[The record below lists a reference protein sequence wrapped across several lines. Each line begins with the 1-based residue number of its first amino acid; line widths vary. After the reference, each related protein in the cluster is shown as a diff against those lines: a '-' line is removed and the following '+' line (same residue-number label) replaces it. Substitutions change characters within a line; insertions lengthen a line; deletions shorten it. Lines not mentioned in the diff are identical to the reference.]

1 MNSSTA
7 SKNNASNRG
16 SAAPAMRPL
25 AALGLP
31 WLAGACALAM
41 STAFAGQTLK
51 AGDNAGASKI
61 AVRGAATQAAIDVR
75 VRDSLSGRALQAELS
90 IAPVGRSDARQMLPL
105 ASQGGR
111 VAGLAKGDYQL
122 TVSVPGYQSLTT
134 RVNSDGALGLPTT
147 LWLSPERESDQLDLL
162 ALKAAECSDC
172 VVYSGHVYDQRSG
185 KPLAGVSVRT
195 GQGERAVTDGAGYFE
210 VRSKFVNTAL
220 KDDALPPTTTID
232 IEGPGYRAHRLSG
245 VSLLND
251 SAHFVVDLQAGSGR
265 SDENLTHVQ
274 VLAKDRPLKERE
286 AILEQLDAANA
297 DQAMRPGHTL
307 SAAQVSAAAV
317 AVPSSI
323 RVGTSCSGRSCSGVS
338 VYSLEDYVG
347 KGLDEEWIP
356 SWHANSLAA
365 GAVAYRT
372 YGAYFVAH
380 PISSRYDI
388 CNTTSCQVFNSDSVS
403 APVAAAK
410 ATKGVILSRDG
421 RSAAFSE
428 YSSENNAWDDPSD
441 GLSCSN
447 NDLSCGNGKNG
458 SPRNNWPCLSDSV
471 GKGKGCFGHGRGM
484 SQWGTQRWANSNG
497 RDWKWI
503 TDHYFN
509 NNNSPGG
516 MRNAYRSDSSG
527 TPNPGS
533 ITGTVNTN
541 GTPLNVRSGPG
552 TSYSVVDTLADN
564 TSVTIQCQ
572 TNGTSVTGTYGTSKI
587 WNRIGSGRFIPDAY
601 TYTGSDTSVAPAC

>member
-1 MNSSTA
+1 
-7 SKNNASNRG
+7 
-16 SAAPAMRPL
+16 
-25 AALGLP
+25 
-31 WLAGACALAM
+31 
-41 STAFAGQTLK
+41 F
-51 AGDNAGASKI
+51 
-61 AVRGAATQAAIDVR
+61 
-75 VRDSLSGRALQAELS
+75 
-90 IAPVGRSDARQMLPL
+90 
-105 ASQGGR
+105 
-111 VAGLAKGDYQL
+111 
-122 TVSVPGYQSLTT
+122 GY
-134 RVNSDGALGLPTT
+134 G
-147 LWLSPERESDQLDLL
+147 
-162 ALKAAECSDC
+162 
-172 VVYSGHVYDQRSG
+172 
-185 KPLAGVSVRT
+185 
-195 GQGERAVTDGAGYFE
+195 
-210 VRSKFVNTAL
+210 
-220 KDDALPPTTTID
+220 
-232 IEGPGYRAHRLSG
+232 
-245 VSLLND
+245 
-251 SAHFVVDLQAGSGR
+251 
-265 SDENLTHVQ
+265 
-274 VLAKDRPLKERE
+274 
-286 AILEQLDAANA
+286 
-297 DQAMRPGHTL
+297 
-307 SAAQVSAAAV
+307 
-317 AVPSSI
+317 
-323 RVGTSCSGRSCSGVS
+323 
-338 VYSLEDYVG
+338 
-347 KGLDEEWIP
+347 
-356 SWHANSLAA
+356 LAA

-428 YSSENNAWDDPSD
+428 YSSENNAWDDPGD
-441 GLSCSN
+441 GLSCVN
-447 NDLSCGNGKNG
+447 NDLSCGNGNNG
-458 SPRNNWPCLSDSV
+458 SPRNGWPCLSDEV
-471 GKGKGCFGHGRGM
+471 GRGRGCFGHGRGM

-572 TNGTSVTGTYGTSKI
+572 TNGSSVTGTYGTSSL

-601 TYTGSDTSVAPAC
+601 TYTGSDGRVAPDC

>member
-1 MNSSTA
+1 MNSSTDNT
-7 SKNNASNRG
+7 NNGFSRNRV
-16 SAAPAMRPL
+16 AA
-25 AALGLP
+25 
-31 WLAGACALAM
+31 AGVSVLACALAM
-41 STAFAGQTLK
+41 SSAFAGQTLAAADK
-51 AGDNAGASKI
+51 GGAAKI
-61 AVRGAATQAAIDVR
+61 AVRSAATQAAIDIR
-75 VRDSLSGRALQAELS
+75 VRDIVTGQYLQAELS
-90 IAPVGRSDARQMLPL
+90 VAPVGRSDERQKLSL

-111 VAGLAKGDYQL
+111 VAGLAKGQYQVS
-122 TVSVPGYQSLTT
+122 VSVPGYESLIT
-134 RVNSDGALGLPTT
+134 RVDSDGAIGLPTT
-147 LWLSPERESDQLDLL
+147 VWLSPRTESEKLDLL

-172 VVYSGHVYDQRSG
+172 TVFSGNVYDQRSG
-185 KPLAGVSVRT
+185 KPLAGISVRT
-195 GQGERAVTDGAGYFE
+195 AQGERAVTDGAGYFE
-210 VRSKFVNTAL
+210 VRGKFVASTL
-220 KDDALPPTTTID
+220 KDDAPAPTTSIE
-232 IEGPGYRAHRLSG
+232 IEGKGYRAHRLSG
-245 VSLLND
+245 VSMSND
-251 SAHFVVDLQAGSGR
+251 SAHFIVDLQAGSGR
-265 SDENLTHVQ
+265 VEENLTHVQ
-274 VLAKDRPLKERE
+274 TLAKERPLLDRE
-286 AILEQLDAANA
+286 AAMEQLDAANA
-297 DQAMRPGHTL
+297 GQAMKAGRTAM
-307 SAAQVSAAAV
+307 AANVSAAAV

-347 KGLDEEWIP
+347 KGLDNEWIS

-365 GAVAYRT
+365 GAIAYRT

-388 CNTTSCQVFNSDSVS
+388 CNTTSCQVFKTDSFS
-403 APVAAAK
+403 ATVAAAK

-421 RSAAFSE
+421 RTAAFSE
-428 YSSENNAWDDPSD
+428 YSSENNAWDNTSD
-441 GLSCSN
+441 NLSCSN

-471 GKGKGCFGHGRGM
+471 GKGKACFGHGRGM
-484 SQWGTQRWANSNG
+484 SQWGTQRWAANEG

-509 NNNSPGG
+509 GNNNPGG

-572 TNGTSVTGTYGTSKI
+572 TTGSSVSGTYGTSKI

-601 TYTGSDTSVAPAC
+601 TLTGSDTAVAPAC